1 MAAPDRKRTS
11 RDNRRLNAVIM
22 IAGSLPAK
30 D

>member
-1 MAAPDRKRTS
+1 MAAPDKKRIS
-11 RDNRRLNAVIM
+11 RDDCRLDAVIM